1 MGNFEAWFARSYKGV
16 IVALVAVMAVALTV
30 LALQHVDSSRAT
42 AREPLPIPTYGA
54 DSAQETAA
62 FLGDSYTAGTGASPT
77 SKRWTTLLSEE
88 EGWQELNDGAGGT
101 GYVVTASEDGCGKS
115 FCDNYLGRV
124 GEVVKQDPDVVV
136 VAGGQNDFAKY
147 QTDPDAVRENIG
159 KVFDELHEKLPAAKI
174 IAVGPSTTSD
184 IAPQVTGLDDAV
196 RESASKV
203 GAQYISL
210 LDPNVIE
217 QSWVTADG
225 GHVNNDGHAAIA
237 KRIAEA
243 LA

>member
-1 MGNFEAWFARSYKGV
+1 MGNFEAWFARSYKGI

-30 LALQHVDSSRAT
+30 LALQHVDSSRAI
-42 AREPLPIPTYGA
+42 ARDTRPIPTYEA
-54 DSAQETAA
+54 DAAKPTAA

-77 SKRWTTLLSEE
+77 SKRWTTLLSED

-101 GYVVTASEDGCGKS
+101 GYVVTASENGCGKS

-124 GEVVKQDPDVVV
+124 EDVIKQAPDIVV

-159 KVFDELHEKLPAAKI
+159 KVFDELHAKLPSARI

-184 IAPQVTGLDDAV
+184 IAPQVTGLDAAV
-196 RESASKV
+196 RESASTV

-210 LDPNVIE
+210 LDPNVIDPA
-217 QSWVTADG
+217 WVTADG

-237 KRIAEA
+237 KRIADA